1 MYTLGCDMVR
11 IQIYLTKEEVTALRS
26 LSSQTGK
33 KQSELIREA
42 VDDFITKLDNS
53 RRQAILDKVAGIW
66 KNRNVLADF
75 NKLRKEW
82 DRMGIP

>member
-1 MYTLGCDMVR
+1 MGCDMVR